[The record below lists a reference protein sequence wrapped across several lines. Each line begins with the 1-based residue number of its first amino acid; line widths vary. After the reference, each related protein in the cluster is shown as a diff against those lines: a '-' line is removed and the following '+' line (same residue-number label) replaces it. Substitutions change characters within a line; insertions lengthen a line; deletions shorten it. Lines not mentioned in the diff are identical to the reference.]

1 VYLIQ
6 KRKLKRLTRLFWH
19 KANSRRKKMV
29 VELWLNQELLERY
42 LSEKEERAKL
52 IKELINTIERN
63 EIIVGKEEVEFLKV
77 SN

>member
-1 VYLIQ
+1 MTQKKKQRRLI
-6 KRKLKRLTRLFWH
+6 RRFLL

-42 LSEKEERAKL
+42 LSEREEKERL
-52 IKELINTIERN
+52 IRELINTIERN
-63 EIIVGKEEVEFLKV
+63 EIIVGKVDDIEYLKV